1 MYGLLRFFYR
11 NSIRH
16 KKINPDW
23 ESPQH
28 YNKMKKFRNFLL
40 AITCLGLCQTLLV
53 SCDKEDETDQG
64 TNQGQ
69 TQDQNLNE
77 HEQKICGKWSIYCE
91 EENYSDIMT
100 LASDKTVYWDGESR
114 QWSASKD
121 KITIISEGE
130 EEGIIFE
137 VTEAL
142 FEYNLSSEDEM
153 TMTWLDRWDG
163 EKWEFTCTR
172 ID

>member
-1 MYGLLRFFYR
+1 
-11 NSIRH
+11 
-16 KKINPDW
+16 
-23 ESPQH
+23 
-28 YNKMKKFRNFLL
+28 MKKFRIFLL
-40 AITCLGLCQTLLV
+40 AITCLGLCQTLLI

-77 HEQKICGKWSIYCE
+77 HEQKICGKWSIYCK

-100 LASDKTVYWDGESR
+100 FASDKTVYWDGESR

-130 EEGIIFE
+130 EEGRHSPSAVRGQE
-137 VTEAL
+137 RCSDL
-142 FEYNLSSEDEM
+142 
-153 TMTWLDRWDG
+153 
-163 EKWEFTCTR
+163 
-172 ID
+172 

>member
-100 LASDKTVYWDGESR
+100 FASDKTVYWDGENR

-163 EKWEFTCTR
+163 EKWVFTCTR

>member
-1 MYGLLRFFYR
+1 
-11 NSIRH
+11 
-16 KKINPDW
+16 
-23 ESPQH
+23 
-28 YNKMKKFRNFLL
+28 MKKFRNFLL

-69 TQDQNLNE
+69 NQDQNLNE

-100 LASDKTVYWDGESR
+100 FASDKKAIWGEEDPEEPL
-114 QWSASKD
+114 QWSASKN
-121 KITIISEGE
+121 KITIYFKAE
-130 EEGIIFE
+130 ENGIMIE
-137 VTEAL
+137 EIEAL

>member
-69 TQDQNLNE
+69 NQDQNLNE

-100 LASDKTVYWDGESR
+100 FASDKTVYWDGENR

>member
-1 MYGLLRFFYR
+1 
-11 NSIRH
+11 
-16 KKINPDW
+16 
-23 ESPQH
+23 
-28 YNKMKKFRNFLL
+28 
-40 AITCLGLCQTLLV
+40 
-53 SCDKEDETDQG
+53 
-64 TNQGQ
+64 
-69 TQDQNLNE
+69 
-77 HEQKICGKWSIYCE
+77 
-91 EENYSDIMT
+91 MT
-100 LASDKTVYWDGESR
+100 FASDKTVYWDGESR

-153 TMTWLDRWDG
+153 TMTWLDRGDG
-163 EKWEFTCTR
+163 EKWEFTCYR

>member
-1 MYGLLRFFYR
+1 
-11 NSIRH
+11 
-16 KKINPDW
+16 
-23 ESPQH
+23 
-28 YNKMKKFRNFLL
+28 MKKFRNFLL

-100 LASDKTVYWDGESR
+100 FASDKTVYWDGESR

-153 TMTWLDRWDG
+153 TMTWLDRGDG
-163 EKWEFTCTR
+163 EKWKFTCYR